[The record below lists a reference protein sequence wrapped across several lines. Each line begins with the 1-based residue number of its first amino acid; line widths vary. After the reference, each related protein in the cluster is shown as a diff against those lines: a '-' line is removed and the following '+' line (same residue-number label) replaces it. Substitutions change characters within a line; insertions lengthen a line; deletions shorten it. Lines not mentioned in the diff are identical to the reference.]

1 MSEAVSKE
9 AAKARAQRMNVVLG
23 VCAGLAGG
31 AVRSICLHASLPHC
45 LLIGA
50 GFGIF
55 FALFLMPRATSPGAG
70 LIWGVSTAFLLWML
84 PQIGETFL
92 KFGAGS
98 SLPMLQDV
106 RQRFPE
112 LVADLVCLG
121 LPVGVLLGLRG
132 AGQSENAGPPFR
144 WWRAIV
150 AGGFTGVVSGLIFG
164 YWMLAGDFFPLLA
177 ALGEFHSRTMAVAA
191 QFGVALAIG
200 ATFGLLFQRDVH
212 GYGSCMGWGVGYTM
226 LWWFAGPLF
235 LFPLVRHVPLNWS
248 ADHASDLFGPLVGHI
263 LYGLILGVSYAT
275 FDRIWV
281 RLFIQSDPLN
291 RQPEGPGLRIIR
303 SLQWGIA
310 AGLAGGVVSSPVMI
324 ATGMLPRAHY
334 ALAGGL
340 VVHLLVSAL
349 IGMNFGL
356 LFRDEASNIGVGI
369 GWGWLFGLMW
379 WYAGAMTLLPLLS
392 TGEIDWRPSTAGS
405 LLPSA
410 VGHLIYGGVTAF
422 VFLAIERQFSRRSRG
437 VPGTRKPQTDASIP
451 YSPAPA
457 LWMFVLGLGILLPVL
472 LG

>member
-1 MSEAVSKE
+1 MSKE
-9 AAKARAQRMNVVLG
+9 AEKARSQRMNVVLG
-23 VCAGLAGG
+23 LCTGLAGG
-31 AVRSICLHASLPHC
+31 AIRSLCLHASLSHG

-55 FALFLMPRATSPGAG
+55 FALFLIPRATSPGAG

-84 PQIGETFL
+84 QQVDESFL
-92 KFGAGS
+92 KIS
-98 SLPMLQDV
+98 VQSLSPMLQDV
-106 RQRFPE
+106 LQRFPE
-112 LVADLVCLG
+112 LVANLVCLG
-121 LPVGVLLGLRG
+121 LPVGVLLGLQG
-132 AGQSENAGPPFR
+132 AGQNQTASPPFR
-144 WWRAIV
+144 WGRAIV
-150 AGGFTGVVSGLIFG
+150 AGGFAGVASGLIFG

-177 ALGEFHSRTMAVAA
+177 GLGEFHSQTTAVAA
-191 QFGVALAIG
+191 QFVVALAIG

-235 LFPLVRHVPLNWS
+235 LFPLLRHVPLDWS
-248 ADHASDLFGPLVGHI
+248 AEHASDLFGPLVGHI
-263 LYGLILGVSYAT
+263 LYGLILGISYAT

-291 RQPEGPGLRIIR
+291 RKPEGPGLRILR
-303 SLQWGIA
+303 SLQWGLA
-310 AGLAGGVVSSPVMI
+310 AGFAGGVVSSPVMI
-324 ATGMLPRAHY
+324 ATGMLPRAHQP
-334 ALAGGL
+334 LVGGL
-340 VVHLLVSAL
+340 LLHLLVSAL

-379 WYAGAMTLLPLLS
+379 WYAGPMTLLPLLS
-392 TGEIDWRPSTAGS
+392 TGEIDWRPSAAAS

-410 VGHLIYGGVTAF
+410 VGHLLYGAVTAF
-422 VFLAIERQFSRRSRG
+422 VFLVIERQFSRRSRG
-437 VPGTRKPQTDASIP
+437 VPRTWKPQTVESTP
-451 YSPAPA
+451 FSPAPA
-457 LWMFVLGLGILLPVL
+457 LWMFVLGLGVLLPVL

>member
-1 MSEAVSKE
+1 
-9 AAKARAQRMNVVLG
+9 MNVALG
-23 VCAGLAGG
+23 LCIGLAGG
-31 AVRSICLHASLPHC
+31 AIRSLCLHAPLSHG

-55 FALFLMPRATSPGAG
+55 FALFLIPWATSPGAG
-70 LIWGVSTAFLLWML
+70 LIWGVSTAFLLWL
-84 PQIGETFL
+84 LVQAAESFFKL
-92 KFGAGS
+92 SAQSS
-98 SLPMLQDV
+98 SLMLHDV

-112 LVADLVCLG
+112 LIGNLVCLG

-132 AGQSENAGPPFR
+132 ARQNQTAGPAFR
-144 WWRAIV
+144 WGRAIV
-150 AGGFTGVVSGLIFG
+150 AGGFAGVASGLIFG
-164 YWMLAGDFFPLLA
+164 YWMLAGEFFPLLA
-177 ALGEFHSRTMAVAA
+177 GLGEFRSQTMAVAA

-212 GYGSCMGWGVGYTM
+212 GYGSCMGWGVGYTI
-226 LWWFAGPLF
+226 LWWFAEPLF
-235 LFPLVRHVPLNWS
+235 LFPLLRHVPLNWS

-263 LYGLILGVSYAT
+263 LYGLILGVIYAT

-291 RQPEGPGLRIIR
+291 RKPEGPGLRILR
-303 SLQWGIA
+303 SLQWGLA
-310 AGLAGGVVSSPVMI
+310 AGFVGGVVSSPVMI
-324 ATGMLPRAHY
+324 ATNMLPRAHH
-334 ALAGGL
+334 ALVEGL
-340 VVHLLVSAL
+340 LLHLLVSAL

-392 TGEIDWRPSTAGS
+392 TGEIDWRPRTAAS

-410 VGHLIYGGVTAF
+410 VGHLIYGAVTAF
-422 VFLAIERQFSRRSRG
+422 VFLAIERQFSRRRRG
-437 VPGTRKPQTDASIP
+437 VPKTWKPQTGDSSP
-451 YSPAPA
+451 FSPAPA

>member
-1 MSEAVSKE
+1 MSKE
-9 AAKARAQRMNVVLG
+9 AEKARSQRINVVLG
-23 VCAGLAGG
+23 VCTGLAGG
-31 AVRSICLHASLPHC
+31 AIRSLCLHASLPHG
-45 LLIGA
+45 LLLGA

-70 LIWGVSTAFLLWML
+70 LIWGVSTAFLMWML
-84 PQIGETFL
+84 HQAGESLLNIGVQ
-92 KFGAGS
+92 S
-98 SLPMLQDV
+98 SPPMLLDV

-112 LVADLVCLG
+112 LVANLVCLG

-132 AGQSENAGPPFR
+132 ANRDENSVPAFR
-144 WWRAIV
+144 LWRAIV
-150 AGGFTGVVSGLIFG
+150 AGGFAGVVSGLIFG

-177 ALGEFHSRTMAVAA
+177 GLGDLRSQTVAVAA
-191 QFGVALAIG
+191 QFGMALAIG

-235 LFPLVRHVPLNWS
+235 LFPLLRNVPLNWS
-248 ADHASDLFGPLVGHI
+248 ARHASDLFGPLVGHI
-263 LYGLILGVSYAT
+263 LYGLILGISYAT

-291 RQPEGPGLRIIR
+291 RKPEGPGLRILR
-303 SLQWGIA
+303 SLQWGMT
-310 AGLAGGVVSSPVMI
+310 AGFVGGVVSSPVMI
-324 ATGMLPRAHY
+324 ATGMIPRAHNTFVE
-334 ALAGGL
+334 GL
-340 VVHLLVSAL
+340 PLHLLVSVL

-379 WYAGAMTLLPLLS
+379 WYAGPMTLLPLLS
-392 TGEIDWRPSTAGS
+392 TGEIDWRPSAAAS

-410 VGHLIYGGVTAF
+410 VGHLIYGAVTAF
-422 VFLAIERQFSRRSRG
+422 VFLVMERQFSRRGRG
-437 VPGTRKPQTDASIP
+437 IPGKSKPQTGDSLP
-451 YSPAPA
+451 FSPAPA
-457 LWMFVLGLGILLPVL
+457 LWMFVLGIGTLLPVIL
-472 LG
+472 N

>member
-1 MSEAVSKE
+1 
-9 AAKARAQRMNVVLG
+9 
-23 VCAGLAGG
+23 
-31 AVRSICLHASLPHC
+31 
-45 LLIGA
+45 
-50 GFGIF
+50 
-55 FALFLMPRATSPGAG
+55 
-70 LIWGVSTAFLLWML
+70 ML
-84 PQIGETFL
+84 QPVGESFL
-92 KFGAGS
+92 KIS
-98 SLPMLQDV
+98 VQNSLPMLQDV

-132 AGQSENAGPPFR
+132 TGQNENAALPFR
-144 WWRAIV
+144 WGRAIV
-150 AGGFTGVVSGLIFG
+150 AGGFAGVASGLIFG

-177 ALGEFHSRTMAVAA
+177 GLGEFHSQTMAVAA

-235 LFPLVRHVPLNWS
+235 LFPLLTHVPLDWS
-248 ADHASDLFGPLVGHI
+248 AEHAGDLFGALVGHI
-263 LYGLILGVSYAT
+263 LYGLILGISYAT

-291 RQPEGPGLRIIR
+291 RKPEGPGLRILR
-303 SLQWGIA
+303 SLQWGLA
-310 AGLAGGVVSSPVMI
+310 AGFAGGVVSSPVMI
-324 ATGMLPRAHY
+324 ATGMLPRAHH
-334 ALAGGL
+334 ALVEGL
-340 VVHLLVSAL
+340 LLHLLVSAL

-379 WYAGAMTLLPLLS
+379 WYAGPMTLLPLLS
-392 TGEIDWRPSTAGS
+392 TGEIDWRPNAAAS

-410 VGHLIYGGVTAF
+410 VGHLIYGAVTAF
-422 VFLAIERQFSRRSRG
+422 VFLAIERRSSRRSRR
-437 VPGTRKPQTDASIP
+437 VLRAWKLQTDDSSP
-451 YSPAPA
+451 FTPAPA

>member
-1 MSEAVSKE
+1 VTQAVSKE
-9 AAKARAQRMNVVLG
+9 AEKARVRRMNLVLG
-23 VCAGLAGG
+23 FCVGLAGG
-31 AVRSICLHASLPHC
+31 AIRSLCLHAPLSDG

-55 FALFLMPRATSPGAG
+55 FALFLVTRATSPGAG
-70 LIWGVSTAFLLWML
+70 LIWGLSAAFLLWTL
-84 PQIGETFL
+84 QQIGESFL
-92 KFGAGS
+92 RISAQY
-98 SLPMLQDV
+98 LPMLHDI

-132 AGQSENAGPPFR
+132 TGRNVDISPPFR
-144 WWRAIV
+144 WGRAVV
-150 AGGFTGVVSGLIFG
+150 AGGFAGVASGLIFG

-177 ALGEFHSRTMAVAA
+177 GLGDFRSQTIAVAS

-226 LWWFAGPLF
+226 LCWFAGPLF
-235 LFPLVRHVPLNWS
+235 LFPLLRHVPLDWS
-248 ADHASDLFGPLVGHI
+248 AEHASELFGALVGHI

-291 RQPEGPGLRIIR
+291 RKPEGPGLRILR

-310 AGLAGGVVSSPVMI
+310 AGFTGGVASSPVMV
-324 ATGMLPRAHY
+324 ATGMIPRVHH
-334 ALAGGL
+334 ALVEGL
-340 VVHLLVSAL
+340 VLHLLVSVL

-379 WYAGAMTLLPLLS
+379 WYAGPMTLLPLLT
-392 TGEIDWRPSTAGS
+392 TGEIDWRPSAAAR

-410 VGHLIYGGVTAF
+410 VGHLIYGAVTAL
-422 VFLAIERQFSRRSRG
+422 VFLSMERRLSSRSGRVLRAW
-437 VPGTRKPQTDASIP
+437 RLQTNTSNP
-451 YSPAPA
+451 FSPAPA